1 MMTRR
6 DGVQQKMLCV
16 TLESLMPQEHFLRRL
31 DSLMDFSFIY
41 QRVES
46 LYSHRGRPSIDPV
59 VVVKMLLLGYLYGI
73 DSERRLEQEVRV
85 NIAYRWFLGIDLDE
99 PVPDHSTFSQLRR
112 RKFNGAAL
120 FEELFDEVVRKC
132 IEHGLIDGKLLLT
145 DSTHVR
151 ANARNDVLERV
162 AVEAEPS
169 AYLQRLN
176 EQAVKDGVYP
186 KHRKE
191 KKKGYKELVKSPA
204 DPDAGFMK
212 RTGKPLGFYYLSH
225 QTCDARHGLI
235 TDVHTTPGNVPDSTV
250 HSERIK
256 RQIAVFGFK
265 PEAVCADS
273 AYDSSEIHKDMLDMG
288 IRTYIPKRN
297 LPKPASGVFSEA
309 DFIYDR

>member
-59 VVVKMLLLGYLYGI
+59 VVVKMLLLGYMYGI

-151 ANARNDVLERV
+151 ANARNAVMERD

-169 AYLQRLN
+169 AYLQKHNERECSGLN
-176 EQAVKDGVYP
+176 CTLGEVIAADSDFRFQAGGGVCGLCVRQLGDTQRY
-186 KHRKE
+186 
-191 KKKGYKELVKSPA
+191 
-204 DPDAGFMK
+204 AG
-212 RTGKPLGFYYLSH
+212 
-225 QTCDARHGLI
+225 HGH
-235 TDVHTTPGNVPDSTV
+235 TDVHTKAQFA
-250 HSERIK
+250 EARI
-256 RQIAVFGFK
+256 RRIFRGRFH
-265 PEAVCADS
+265 
-273 AYDSSEIHKDMLDMG
+273 I
-288 IRTYIPKRN
+288 
-297 LPKPASGVFSEA
+297 
-309 DFIYDR
+309 